1 MHAMHPQAG
10 QKGTAP
16 NRKWLAVWIGII
28 GFLTITARA
37 DDGAFT
43 NLLAQS
49 TRSAQHADWPG
60 AFQCLTEARRL
71 ADTNG
76 VALCQLTKAYCDLM
90 HQTSSSEL
98 QKKLAVQALA
108 TAQLAV
114 QAAPTNATAHLCVA
128 VCYVKNFPY
137 AASAQKVI
145 WSRAIKTECETAIAL
160 DPRQDV
166 GYYLLGRWEV
176 GVANMNF
183 LVKGLVKLVYGG
195 LPAASNA
202 EAIRNFKK
210 AIALAPQRII
220 HHAELAKVYAATG
233 ERQLALAEW
242 HICDSLTPVDADDT
256 DAQTEA
262 RQQLAAGGHH

>member
-1 MHAMHPQAG
+1 MNAIHLRAVHRCKVPI
-10 QKGTAP
+10 
-16 NRKWLAVWIGII
+16 RWWVAVWLGLV
-28 GFLTITARA
+28 GLLAITARA
-37 DDGAFT
+37 EDGAFT
-43 NLLAQS
+43 NLLVQS
-49 TRSAQHADWPG
+49 NHSAQHADWPG
-60 AFQCLTEARRL
+60 AFKYLTEAKQL
-71 ADTNG
+71 AGTNG
-76 VALCQLTKAYCDLM
+76 VVLCQLTKAYCDLM
-90 HQTSSSEL
+90 HQTSSGEL
-98 QKKLAVQALA
+98 QKKLALQALA

-114 QAAPTNATAHLCVA
+114 QAAPTNPTAHLCVA
-128 VCYVKNFPY
+128 VAYVKNFPY
-137 AASAQKVI
+137 AANAQKVI

-202 EAIRNFKK
+202 EAIQNFKK

-242 HICDSLTPVDADDT
+242 HICDRLRPVDADDA
-256 DAQTEA
+256 DAQGQA
-262 RQQLAAGGHH
+262 RQLLAAGGNH